1 MLSHL
6 ASSWL
11 QSPANVWYALLGLV
25 NVTFLL
31 DMYVDYR
38 QHLQISLPKRPT
50 ELAPF
55 CTEEEYEKSREY
67 GMDSSRFNMISKS
80 IQHILAVVLLFSGA
94 YLWLWALAEH
104 LTQSRFQG
112 EIAVSLIFQGFLFL
126 YTFLTSLPFGAYKT
140 FYLERRHGF
149 NKTTVGTFVG
159 DQLKGGL
166 LTAIFGSLIVGAI
179 IWIIRRTGGYFAIAI
194 CIFLLAFQLIMVM
207 VYPTL
212 IQPLFNKFTPIAED
226 SPVKAKIETLAA
238 KVGFPLTKIYVMD
251 GSRRSS
257 HSNAY
262 FFGFMKNKRIVLFDT
277 LLEQVSVDEITSIVG
292 HELGHWYHNHM
303 LKGLILLQVNILT
316 IFLLF
321 QLVMNWSPLYAA
333 FGFAQDRPV
342 IIGLTLF
349 QQLLAPLGFVT
360 TFLMS
365 YASRSREF
373 EADRFAID
381 IGYGESLPPALLS
394 LYREN
399 KNFVHP
405 DWLYSA
411 LHHSHPPPSERIS
424 AMHHYLSYK
433 KQKSK

>member
-11 QSPANVWYALLGLV
+11 QSPAHVWYAILGLV

-31 DMYVDYR
+31 DIYIDYR
-38 QHLQISLPKRPT
+38 QHRQISLPKRPI
-50 ELAPF
+50 ELAAF
-55 CTEEEYEKSREY
+55 CTEEEYKKSREY

-80 IQHILAVVLLFSGA
+80 IHHILAVALLFFGA
-94 YLWLWALAEH
+94 YLWLWTLAER
-104 LTQSRFQG
+104 LTPSRFQG
-112 EIAVSLIFQGFLFL
+112 EIAVSLIFQGFLLL
-126 YTFLTSLPFGAYKT
+126 YTFLTSLPLGAYKT
-140 FYLERRHGF
+140 FCLEKRHGF
-149 NKTTVGTFVG
+149 NKTTVSTFIG
-159 DQLKGGL
+159 DQLKGAL

-179 IWIIRRTGGYFAIAI
+179 IWIIHKTGGYFAIVI
-194 CIFLLAFQLIMVM
+194 CIFFLVFQLIMV
-207 VYPTL
+207 VIYPTL
-212 IQPLFNKFTPIAED
+212 IQPLFNKFTLIAED

-238 KVGFPLTKIYVMD
+238 KVNFPLTKIYVMD

-277 LLEQVSVDEITSIVG
+277 LLEQVGVDEIASIVG

-303 LKGLILLQVNILT
+303 LKGLILIQANILT
-316 IFLLF
+316 LFLLF
-321 QLVMNWSPLYAA
+321 QFVMNWSPLYAA
-333 FGFAQDRPV
+333 FGFTKDRPV

-360 TFLMS
+360 TFVMS

-381 IGYGESLPPALLS
+381 IGYGASLPPALLA

-424 AMHHYLSYK
+424 AMHHYLTLK